1 MGHCLHQR
9 LLGCSNGDFL
19 VLSYL
24 LHILI
29 GFFCT
34 NVFFFTHLFFQL
46 FMCMWIHGFLFWS
59 LGYKLISLILITP
72 CFVAQILALATGNSF
87 RLLSAPFQH
96 DHPSFFNLF
105 LTSKVRQVIL
115 YFSFPS
121 PRNQPCLQETLS
133 AFYWNHSKIL
143 F

>member
-1 MGHCLHQR
+1 MVT
-9 LLGCSNGDFL
+9 L

-59 LGYKLISLILITP
+59 LGYKLILILITP
-72 CFVAQILALATGNSF
+72 CFVAQIQALATGNSL

-96 DHPSFFNLF
+96 DPSFVF
-105 LTSKVRQVIL
+105 LI
-115 YFSFPS
+115 SF
-121 PRNQPCLQETLS
+121 
-133 AFYWNHSKIL
+133 
-143 F
+143 